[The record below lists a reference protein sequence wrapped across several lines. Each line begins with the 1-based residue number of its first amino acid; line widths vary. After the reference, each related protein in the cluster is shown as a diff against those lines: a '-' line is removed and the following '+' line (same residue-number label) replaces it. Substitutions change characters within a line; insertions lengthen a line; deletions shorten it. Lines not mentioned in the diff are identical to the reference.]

1 MSNKTKLKKY
11 LIISLIA
18 ALCIL
23 ILFSVLN
30 IIEYRVYTKNFNQKL
45 NDIVATVTEKYP
57 DVSENELIGILNGK
71 KTGDPYI
78 LDKYGIDIKN
88 DSAVLENIGAHRMFL
103 AVNAVLLLCGIAV
116 LLFVFSF
123 PTTG

>member
-30 IIEYRVYTKNFNQKL
+30 IIEYSIYTKNYNQKL
-45 NDIVATVTEKYP
+45 NEIVATVIEKYQ
-57 DVSENELIGILNGK
+57 DVSESELIEIFN
-71 KTGDPYI
+71 
-78 LDKYGIDIKN
+78 
-88 DSAVLENIGAHRMFL
+88 S
-103 AVNAVLLLCGIAV
+103 
-116 LLFVFSF
+116 
-123 PTTG
+123 